1 MDHLPEALYRAA
13 NTRAADRRAVS
24 EFGLADGVLM
34 ERAGSAAF
42 ALLRERF
49 PRARRIGVVCGPGNN
64 GGDGYV
70 LARLAGEA
78 GLAVTAL
85 SLANTVEPKG
95 DALAARDAWR
105 KTGGTVQILSAEQL
119 QACDVIVDA
128 LFGTGL
134 ERPLEGEWRAAVE
147 AMNASGRPIFAI
159 DIPSGLHADTGR
171 VLGAAVRA
179 ALTLSFIGLKAGLF
193 TGQGREHSGLILFND
208 LGVPDAVFAGVTPLA
223 RRITGRNLQG
233 LLAPRRRHAHK
244 GDAGRVLIAGGQ
256 PGMPGAVRLAG
267 EAAYR
272 AGAGLVVLA
281 THPAHAALIGAARP
295 ELIAHGVND
304 ATAMQ
309 SLLAGAQALAIGPG
323 LGQGEWARALWQALL
338 AANVPVVVD
347 ADALNL
353 LAAQPCARA
362 DWVLTPHPGEAA
374 RLLGVSVAD
383 IQTDRFAAVRAIVQ
397 RYGGVCVLKGSGTLI
412 ATAMDGGRFGLLPS
426 RGITPSMEG
435 RSAGRE
441 AVSSEGGLIHWTTA
455 GAAFPPVKD
464 EPTFW
469 LCDRGNPGMGTG
481 GSGDVLT
488 GVIAALLAQGLK
500 PYDAARLGVWAHASA
515 GDLAVASGERG
526 VLASDLLN
534 PLREA
539 INNIATHAT

>member
-13 NTRAADRRAVS
+13 DTRTADRRAVT
-24 EFGLADGVLM
+24 EFGLAHGVLM

-70 LARLAGEA
+70 LARLAREI
-78 GLAVTAL
+78 GLAVTV
-85 SLANTVEPKG
+85 LAPVSPAG
-95 DALAARDAWR
+95 AAALARPCASRHLGSCP
-105 KTGGTVQILSAEQL
+105 TLVFSVEQL

-134 ERPLEGEWRAAVE
+134 ERPLEGEWRAAIE
-147 AMNASGRPIFAI
+147 AMNASGRPVFAI

-193 TGQGREHSGLILFND
+193 TGQGREHSGLILFDD
-208 LGVPDAVFAGVTPLA
+208 LGVPDTVFTGVTPLA
-223 RRITGRNLQG
+223 RRITGRNLHG
-233 LLAPRRRHAHK
+233 LLAPRTRHAHK
-244 GDAGRVLIAGGQ
+244 GDAGRVLIVGGQ
-256 PGMPGAVRLAG
+256 PGMSGAVRLAG

-281 THPAHAALIGAARP
+281 THPAHAALISAARP
-295 ELIAHGVND
+295 ELIAHGVHD
-304 ATAMQ
+304 AAAMQ

-323 LGQGEWARALWQALL
+323 LGQGEWGRALWQAVL
-338 AANVPVVVD
+338 AAGVPMVVD

-353 LAAQPCARA
+353 LAAQPHSRA

-374 RLLGVSVAD
+374 RLLGVSSVEIEA
-383 IQTDRFAAVRAIVQ
+383 DRFSAAHAIAQ
-397 RYGGVCVLKGSGTLI
+397 RYGGVCVLKGSGTLVV
-412 ATAMDGGRFGLLPS
+412 TQDMPL
-426 RGITPSMEG
+426 
-435 RSAGRE
+435 
-441 AVSSEGGLIHWTTA
+441 
-455 GAAFPPVKD
+455 
-464 EPTFW
+464 W
-469 LCDRGNPGMGTG
+469 LCDRGNPGMATG

-488 GVIAALLAQGLK
+488 GVIVALIAQGLK
-500 PYDAARLGVWAHASA
+500 PHDAARLGVWAHATAGDRAAAAGERGLMA
-515 GDLAVASGERG
+515 GDL
-526 VLASDLLN
+526 LA
-534 PLREA
+534 PLRA
-539 INNIATHAT
+539 TINDIAAHAA